1 MRNNISIILLCTL
14 PDPGIKSLGSKC
26 LININKKP
34 LLHHQIETIQNYFH
48 GKNYEI
54 ILSLYFDANKVAKS
68 IEHNKHVK
76 IIKHNYSVTNQNIN
90 FGGALVS
97 CLNHTFYDDILFI
110 NYGCVYNKNVLK
122 KICHNTHND
131 NLVGVLKSKYIDNI
145 NLGCYVNDSYI
156 NNIFFDLTDIKY
168 SDMVYLNKQTKQHI
182 QNTFSVSKTINKF
195 TFEIINTTI
204 EQGYLF
210 KPVEFSDKDYIF
222 INNLKTLNKSKRILN
237 HAVSKTK
244 S

>member
-1 MRNNISIILLCTL
+1 
-14 PDPGIKSLGSKC
+14 
-26 LININKKP
+26 
-34 LLHHQIETIQNYFH
+34 
-48 GKNYEI
+48 
-54 ILSLYFDANKVAKS
+54 
-68 IEHNKHVK
+68 
-76 IIKHNYSVTNQNIN
+76 
-90 FGGALVS
+90 
-97 CLNHTFYDDILFI
+97 
-110 NYGCVYNKNVLK
+110 
-122 KICHNTHND
+122 
-131 NLVGVLKSKYIDNI
+131 
-145 NLGCYVNDSYI
+145 
-156 NNIFFDLTDIKY
+156 
-168 SDMVYLNKQTKQHI
+168 MVYLNKQTKQHI